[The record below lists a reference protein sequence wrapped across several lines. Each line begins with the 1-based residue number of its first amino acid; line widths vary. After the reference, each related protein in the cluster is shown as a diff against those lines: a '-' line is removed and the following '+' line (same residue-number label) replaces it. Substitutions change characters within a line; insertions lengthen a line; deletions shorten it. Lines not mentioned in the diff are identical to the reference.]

1 MVFVCNFC
9 NNDFVK
15 KYALQRHIAEDRC
28 KSILIKDL
36 NKINDIIQEY
46 KNEIDNLNK
55 RITTISG
62 NNNITSIGNG
72 NNINMKVEIIVNS
85 INNLN
90 VSYIENEKMKK
101 IIENYGNEKELVNGK
116 EKFNNDKMNIYISEY
131 IKDMI
136 CDTEHPEN
144 HSVKY
149 IKKKPPTYNTH
160 IQDTSGNTVTVIK
173 GLKDTCELLTDPIL
187 DQLKIKLKEFIKKY
201 KPDTEPDF
209 DYTLYENAIRE
220 LKKELN
226 KQNVKKALKSV
237 LQNDI
242 LNNIEMKLSLIEKL

>member
-1 MVFVCNFC
+1 M
-9 NNDFVK
+9 
-15 KYALQRHIAEDRC
+15 
-28 KSILIKDL
+28 
-36 NKINDIIQEY
+36 
-46 KNEIDNLNK
+46 
-55 RITTISG
+55 
-62 NNNITSIGNG
+62 
-72 NNINMKVEIIVNS
+72 NINH
-85 INNLN
+85 
-90 VSYIENEKMKK
+90 IENEKIKK
-101 IIENYGNEKELVNGK
+101 IIENYDNEKELVNGK
-116 EKFNNDKMNIYISEY
+116 EKFNNEKMNIYISEY

-160 IQDTSGNTVTVIK
+160 IQDNSGNTVTVIK

-242 LNNIEMKLSLIEKL
+242 LNNIEMKLSLILPVEA

>member
-1 MVFVCNFC
+1 MKFICNFC
-9 NNDFVK
+9 NNTFVQK
-15 KYALQRHIAEDRC
+15 HVLQRHIAENRC

-46 KNEIDNLNK
+46 KNEIENLNK
-55 RITTISG
+55 KVTNTTG
-62 NNNITSIGNG
+62 DNNIIFNGN

-85 INNLN
+85 INKLNL
-90 VSYIENEKMKK
+90 SYIDNDKMKN
-101 IIENYGNEKELVNGK
+101 IIEKYDNEKELINGK
-116 EKFNNDKMNIYISEY
+116 YNNAKMNIYLSEY
-131 IKDMI
+131 IRDMI

-144 HSVKY
+144 NAVKY
-149 IKKKPPTYNTH
+149 IKKHPPTYNSH
-160 IQDTSGNTVTVIK
+160 IQDTDGNTVTIIK

-201 KPDTEPDF
+201 KPDKEPDF

-237 LQNDI
+237 LKNDI
-242 LNNIEMKLSLIEKL
+242 LNNIEMKLSLIKT